1 MHFRHGYYDNISLVG
16 SSRGS
21 LNRIQQNLHF
31 YARVQ
36 EPVAMKSSVNVAS
49 KLPDVGTTIFSVI
62 GQLSARHNAINLSQG
77 APNFP
82 CDPALVESVSRAMRE
97 GHNQY
102 ASMTGLPAL
111 REALAAKVAA
121 LYGQHYDPASE
132 VLISGSASQGIY
144 MAITALV
151 NRGDEVIFFEPAFDS
166 YAPVVRLQGG
176 TPIGLKLAFPDYAID
191 WTALRAALTP
201 RTRMIIINT
210 PHNPSAQV
218 LTPDDLA
225 QLAALTRNTDIVV
238 LSDEVYEH
246 IVFDG
251 RAHCGMATHPEL
263 AQRSII
269 VSSFGKTFHVTG
281 WRVGYC
287 LAPAELMAEL
297 VKVHQFMMY
306 AADTPMQVG
315 FAHYLQQAEN
325 YLSLSAFYQQKRDR
339 LVTLLQD
346 SPFELLPCA
355 GSFFVLARYGHFSD
369 EPDSEMVKR
378 LIVEHGVAT
387 IPLSAFYMDGTDNN
401 VIRLSFAK
409 DDATL
414 QRGAEALCRVKG

>member
-1 MHFRHGYYDNISLVG
+1 MSLKT
-16 SSRGS
+16 
-21 LNRIQQNLHF
+21 
-31 YARVQ
+31 
-36 EPVAMKSSVNVAS
+36 PVAVTS

-62 GQLSARHNAINLSQG
+62 GQLSAQHQAINLSQG

-82 CDPALVESVSRAMRE
+82 CDPLLVESVSQAMRD

-111 REALAAKVAA
+111 REILASKVES
-121 LYGQHYDPASE
+121 LYGQKYDPASE
-132 VLISGSASQGIY
+132 VLITGSASQGIY
-144 MAITALV
+144 MAISALV
-151 NRGDEVIFFEPAFDS
+151 HPGDEVIFFEPAFDS

-176 TPIGLKLAFPDYAID
+176 KPIGLKLQVPAFAID
-191 WTALRAALTP
+191 WQQLRAAITP

-218 LTPDDLA
+218 LTPDDLN

-246 IVFDG
+246 ILFDG
-251 RAHCGMATHPEL
+251 RPHCGMATHPEL
-263 AQRSII
+263 AARSVI

-287 LAPAELMAEL
+287 LAPAELMTEL

-315 FAHYLQQAEN
+315 FAHYLQTPQH
-325 YLSLSAFYQQKRDR
+325 YLSLSSFYQQKRDR
-339 LVTLLQD
+339 LIALMQD
-346 SPFELLPCA
+346 SPFKLLPCA
-355 GSFFVLARYGHFSD
+355 GSFFMLASYGHFSD

-378 LIVEHGVAT
+378 LIVDHGVAT
-387 IPLSAFYMDGTDNN
+387 IPLSAFYMDGTDNKL
-401 VIRLSFAK
+401 IRLSFAK
-409 DDATL
+409 DEATL
-414 QRGAEALCRVKG
+414 QAGAAALCAFPQ